1 MFELLLAQRGR
12 LLAVAQEFGLAPQQA
27 IAIKHLE
34 PGKPLTMSELAQRL
48 HCDNSNVTGLAD
60 RLEAAGL
67 AERRPHPSDRRVKT
81 LVLTERGTA
90 IRGAYDARLGLVPPE
105 LQALS
110 DEDAE
115 QLLAIMRRATRAS
128 EASAPRTAPTA

>member
-1 MFELLLAQRGR
+1 MLDVFFAQRGR
-12 LLAVAQEFGLAPQQA
+12 MLSVASEFGLAPQQA

-48 HCDNSNVTGLAD
+48 HCDNSNVTGIAD

-67 AERRPHPSDRRVKT
+67 VERRPHASDRRVKT
-81 LVLTERGTA
+81 LVLTERGA
-90 IRGAYDARLGLVPPE
+90 AVRGAHEARLGMVPPE
-105 LQALS
+105 LGGLS

-115 QLLAIMRRATRAS
+115 QLLAILTRATAG
-128 EASAPRTAPTA
+128 T